1 MDNIKLNPVFSAEEL
16 MNQEFKPTQWL
27 IDNLLPEGLTVL
39 SGAPKIGKSFLS
51 LELAVAVATQGSILG
66 HCASK
71 ARGVLVLALED
82 GPSRLFNRMQSAKFT
97 ISEKLYFAVDWPA
110 KSGPDR
116 LREYLVADPEIDL
129 VIIDTLGFFLP
140 PTISRGHSAYDSDV
154 SRMRIFKEI
163 MEATQTSI
171 IVIHHDKQGEEG
183 DWTAKI
189 NGTSGI
195 IGTADTLIRLSV
207 KKRGSREASLQITGR
222 DIEDIELALVLDDS
236 RMRWRVDRTRDLDTL
251 SPLQMRVLNLIPF
264 APKSISVKEIKNTID
279 KKAPQ
284 VSELLRKLLDRGHI
298 EKLDYGQY
306 TRSNTQTT

>member
-1 MDNIKLNPVFSAEEL
+1 M
-16 MNQEFKPTQWL
+16 
-27 IDNLLPEGLTVL
+27 
-39 SGAPKIGKSFLS
+39 
-51 LELAVAVATQGSILG
+51 
-66 HCASK
+66 
-71 ARGVLVLALED
+71 
-82 GPSRLFNRMQSAKFT
+82 RM
-97 ISEKLYFAVDWPA
+97 
-110 KSGPDR
+110 
-116 LREYLVADPEIDL
+116 
-129 VIIDTLGFFLP
+129 
-140 PTISRGHSAYDSDV
+140 
-154 SRMRIFKEI
+154 FKEI

-207 KKRGSREASLQITGR
+207 KKRGSKEASLQITGR

-264 APKSISVKEIKNTID
+264 APKSISVKEVKKTID

-306 TRSNTQTT
+306 TQSNTQTS